1 MIDKSKA
8 ILVHC
13 SDKGESPTREVAEGF
28 IGGEC
33 RMVQLE
39 DGRQLVIEKKQDMN
53 KPINEEV
60 FVMYNEDDT
69 WPMAL
74 SFFGNAFL
82 LTGEARWK
90 NNETN

>member
-1 MIDKSKA
+1 MFEKSKA

-13 SDKGESPTREVAEGF
+13 SDKQESPTREVAESF
-28 IGGEC
+28 IGGSC
-33 RMVQLE
+33 RLVQLE
-39 DGRQLVIEKKQDMN
+39 DGRQLVIERKQDMN

-60 FVMYNEDDT
+60 FIMYNEDDT

-82 LTGEARWK
+82 LTGEARWA